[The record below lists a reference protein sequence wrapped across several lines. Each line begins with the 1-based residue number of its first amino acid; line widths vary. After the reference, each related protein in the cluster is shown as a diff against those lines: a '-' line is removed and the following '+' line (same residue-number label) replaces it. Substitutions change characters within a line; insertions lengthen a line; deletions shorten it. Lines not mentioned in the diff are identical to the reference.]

1 MKKNNGKNSK
11 NKKTLKKLKEDLSL
25 FYETKKYSKAL
36 KISKKITELYPK
48 NTFGYLEYIKI
59 KTNFYT
65 KYIDEKNQKK
75 IKKMFEKLYDIS
87 SKKQK
92 EKFKVEFDEYINDC
106 KETYNLIKIKKD
118 IIGKSFLRQ
127 IYEEYIN
134 HLDKKNKD
142 IKSIYYSNISVKC
155 IYDLIKGL
163 FFVGCLLFN
172 IFNPNKLLIITIP
185 FGIFGFITIYSV
197 IEIMFFGK
205 NRKKEG
211 LEKVDSF
218 INENNCEIENCK
230 EEIKKIESLITFLNE
245 QKINSQSKI
254 PRTFNEQINLEF
266 NNLDDVD
273 SAVKSLISKLNGN
286 KTKELCLMIDDYTN
300 IDSSKFVNDII
311 EAEKKE
317 KEKNKENF
325 NMQKITKVNIL
336 SLIILSIASIVSLA
350 LVINNFSKFNF
361 LSFVIATVVGITSN
375 LIYNIQKGRHTKLT
389 DTFND
394 ILCISVFRTSLVYNL
409 IYLSLNNEFDFFYNF
424 IQIPFTFLFIFIGF
438 IMIISIFK
446 YKNLYKKLME

>member
-65 KYIDEKNQKK
+65 KYIDEKDQKK
-75 IKKMFEKLYDIS
+75 VKKMFEKLYDLS

-106 KETYNLIKIKKD
+106 KETFNLIKIKKD

-142 IKSIYYSNISVKC
+142 VKSIYYSNISVKC

-163 FFVGCLLFN
+163 FFIGCLLFN

-230 EEIKKIESLITFLNE
+230 EEIKKIDSLITFLNE

-254 PRTFNEQINLEF
+254 PRTFNEQISLKYD
-266 NNLDDVD
+266 NLDNVD
-273 SAVKSLISKLNGN
+273 SAVKSLISKLNSN

-300 IDSSKFVNDII
+300 IDSSKFVNDIG
-311 EAEKKE
+311 ETVKKE
-317 KEKNKENF
+317 KEKNKDNF
-325 NMQKITKVNIL
+325 NMKKITMINIL
-336 SLIILSIASIVSLA
+336 SLIILSIVSIASLA
-350 LVINNFSKFNF
+350 LVIKNFSKFNF
-361 LSFVIATVVGITSN
+361 LSFVIAIVVGIISN

-409 IYLSLNNEFDFFYNF
+409 IYLSLNNEFNFLYNF
-424 IQIPFTFLFIFIGF
+424 ALIPITFLFTFIGF